1 MTPAQFLNQLANRGP
16 SPVNLFLGSEAYQR
30 EKCRRALLEKVL
42 PEAERESGLT
52 RLDLAENTLAEVIDD
67 ARSLSLFSPKRLIW
81 ISSAELALPRG
92 RASAA
97 ERDEGSAAALASAYA
112 KDPSPG
118 VVVVFEA
125 SRYDCEGE
133 GKKKLE
139 RVRKYYSF
147 IRDYVEFPRYT
158 HDNACRLAQELARD
172 AGVRLGSTEISLL
185 VEAVGGEA
193 ARIAIEI
200 EKLRLYSGDG
210 VSVSAEQIALLV
222 PNAPATTIFASG
234 IRAWA
239 RRPAR
244 SPPASGPTC
253 AGRRIPAPGPG
264 FSWRPVPSSVGGQGS
279 RTAQPPTDPVP
290 FFQDWYGHVAF
301 KGQTSSTD
309 SCFVFHS
316 TIEIRARE
324 NIRSRQS
331 PARRPAGRQDNHGEF
346 RPLHNPKTGTV
357 TNYPFLLRSFR

>member
-1 MTPAQFLNQLANRGP
+1 MTPAQFLSQLANRGP

-52 RLDLAENTLAEVIDD
+52 RLDLAENTLAEAIDD

-81 ISSAELALPRG
+81 ISSAEMALPRG
-92 RASAA
+92 RANAA

-158 HDNACRLAQELARD
+158 HDNACRLTQELARD
-172 AGVRLGSTEISLL
+172 AGIKLGSTEISLL

-222 PNAPATTIFASG
+222 PNAPSTTIFALVSALG
-234 IRAWA
+234 RGD
-239 RRPAR
+239 RRGALQLLAPLVREGEYLPLALAFLGAQFRQALVAKEAGLR
-244 SPPASGPTC
+244 SPQQIQSHFSKIGTAMWPSKARQVQQTVAS
-253 AGRRIPAPGPG
+253 
-264 FSWRPVPSSVGGQGS
+264 FSTQ
-279 RTAQPPTDPVP
+279 Q
-290 FFQDWYGHVAF
+290 
-301 KGQTSSTD
+301 
-309 SCFVFHS
+309 
-316 TIEIRARE
+316 
-324 NIRSRQS
+324 
-331 PARRPAGRQDNHGEF
+331 
-346 RPLHNPKTGTV
+346 
-357 TNYPFLLRSFR
+357 LRSALGKIYVADKALRDARPDDRTIMENFVLSITPKPGQ